1 MTVSP
6 PVSLRQLITR
16 SDTHPALVVPTG
28 AVLSY
33 AELQQALDRAAGR
46 LAALGVREGDRV
58 ALVAANGTAQI
69 VAFLALVASGA
80 AAAPLN
86 PALGVAELTA
96 ELADLRVSRLLHD
109 GATTAATAATAAAAA
124 GVPASAIGL
133 EDGLLQV
140 DGQVGDR
147 RAWAGSPD
155 SLALLLH
162 TSGTTSKPK
171 TVPIRQRNLVAST
184 GAVAKTYELSGDDVT
199 MCVMP
204 LFHVHGLVATVLAT
218 LSTGG
223 TVVLPRFRPSAFWD
237 EAGRHGATW
246 YTAVPTIH
254 ARLLAQAQ
262 ALPAPPD
269 HRLRFVRS
277 CSAPLPA
284 VLWQR
289 YEDAIGVPLVEA
301 YGMTEAAHQ
310 MASNPLPPGER
321 RPGTVGR
328 ATGIEITALDDDWRP
343 VRVGEEGEV
352 AVRGPSIVD
361 EYLDNPAATQAAFRD
376 GWFRTGDVG
385 KVSADGYLSL
395 VGRVKE
401 LINRAGEKIS
411 PYEVEDVLLG
421 HPAVAEAAAYAVP
434 DEKYGEQVGVVVVL
448 RGGTDDS
455 GSVGEVSGA
464 TPRELIAY
472 CADRLAAFKRPARI
486 TILPEIPKGPTG
498 KIQRRNLA
506 GLVDE

>member
-1 MTVSP
+1 MTVTKP
-6 PVSLRQLITR
+6 TTLRQLLTR
-16 SDTHPALVVPTG
+16 SDNYPALVVPESG
-28 AVLSY
+28 ASLSY
-33 AELQQALDRAAGR
+33 AALQRALDRAAGR
-46 LAALGVREGDRV
+46 LAALDVREGDRV
-58 ALVAANGTAQI
+58 ALAAANGPALV
-69 VAFLALVASGA
+69 VAFLAVVARGA

-96 ELADLRVSRLLHD
+96 ELDDLRVSRLLHD
-109 GATTAATAATAAAAA
+109 GAATAATAAAEAN
-124 GVPASAIGL
+124 VSASAIGL
-133 EDGLLQV
+133 EDALLHIDGRAGDPLEAV
-140 DGQVGDR
+140 DN
-147 RAWAGSPD
+147 PD
-155 SLALLLH
+155 ALALLLH

-184 GAVAKTYELSGDDVT
+184 GAVAQTYGLTGEDVT

-204 LFHVHGLVATVLAT
+204 LFHVHGLVAAVLAT

-237 EAGRHGATW
+237 DVARHGATW

-254 ARLLAQAQ
+254 SRLLTRALE
-262 ALPAPPD
+262 LPAPPE

-289 YEDAIGVPLVEA
+289 YEEAIGVPLVEA

-328 ATGIEITALDDDWRP
+328 ATGIEIAALDDNWQP
-343 VRVGEEGEV
+343 VPVGEAGEV
-352 AVRGPSIVD
+352 AVRGPSVVD
-361 EYLDNPAATQAAFRD
+361 QYLDNLAATAASFRD

-385 KVSADGYLSL
+385 KLSADGYLTL

-411 PYEVEDVLLG
+411 PYEVEDVLLA
-421 HPAVAEAAAYAVP
+421 HPAVAEAAAYPVP

-448 RGGTDDS
+448 RG
-455 GSVGEVSGA
+455 EA
-464 TPRELIAY
+464 TPRELAAH
-472 CADRLAAFKRPARI
+472 CADRLAAFKRPTRV

-498 KIQRRNLA
+498 KVQRRTLA
-506 GLVDE
+506 ALVDQ